1 MAKLSNGNQGTRFR
15 VSVHAVLDSIATKQ
29 LLLVIVLAC
38 LAIAQSPA
46 RIQRLVAAG
55 NLERMRWPNFSDYR
69 VWLQKFYEPGGYAPA
84 WLQGNAPTPQA
95 LVMIERFRSASSNG
109 LEPEDYDASRWDDR
123 MQALKGPSSDPTA
136 FDVALSVCTMR
147 YVSDLHRGRINPQ
160 HFNFSLDVNH
170 KKHDLAHFVRDR
182 LLTAPDIPALLDT
195 VEPPFSG
202 YRRTE
207 KALARYVELARGD
220 DGEKLPVPAKAIE
233 VGRQYAGL
241 LRLSRLLRLIGDLP
255 SDARS
260 GDSQIYDATL
270 AEAVKRFQRRHGLD
284 ADGRLRLATVN
295 QLNVPLSERVRELQL
310 TLERWRWLPSQFSAP
325 PIIVNLP
332 DFRLRA
338 LDDKNQVSLDMRVVV
353 GRALRTQTP
362 VFTREMTFLVLRP
375 YWNVPPS
382 ILRGEIVPAIKR
394 DRSYIA
400 KKNYEVTTIDGKLVT
415 SGVISDEDLTRLQAG
430 KLAVRQKP
438 GSNNALGL
446 VKLMFPN
453 EHNVYLHSTPA
464 PELFARTR
472 RDFSH
477 GCIRVEKPAE
487 LAAWAL
493 RNNSGWTLERVQQ
506 GMKDGGDNVSVRL
519 TQAIPVFIVYGT
531 ALAYENNEVHFYDDI
546 YGHDARLAQAL
557 AKGYPYP

>member
-1 MAKLSNGNQGTRFR
+1 
-15 VSVHAVLDSIATKQ
+15 
-29 LLLVIVLAC
+29 
-38 LAIAQSPA
+38 
-46 RIQRLVAAG
+46 
-55 NLERMRWPNFSDYR
+55 
-69 VWLQKFYEPGGYAPA
+69 LQKFYEPGGYASA

-123 MQALKGPSSDPTA
+123 MQALKGPSSDPAA

-170 KKHDLAHFVRDR
+170 KKYDLAHFVRDS

-260 GDSQIYDATL
+260 GDSQIYDATV

-284 ADGRLRLATVN
+284 ADGRLGPATVK

-338 LDDKNQVSLDMRVVV
+338 LDDKNEVSLDMRVVV
-353 GRALRTQTP
+353 GGALRTQTP
-362 VFTREMTFLVLRP
+362 VFTR
-375 YWNVPPS
+375 
-382 ILRGEIVPAIKR
+382 
-394 DRSYIA
+394 
-400 KKNYEVTTIDGKLVT
+400 
-415 SGVISDEDLTRLQAG
+415 
-430 KLAVRQKP
+430 
-438 GSNNALGL
+438 
-446 VKLMFPN
+446 
-453 EHNVYLHSTPA
+453 
-464 PELFARTR
+464 
-472 RDFSH
+472 
-477 GCIRVEKPAE
+477 
-487 LAAWAL
+487 
-493 RNNSGWTLERVQQ
+493 
-506 GMKDGGDNVSVRL
+506 
-519 TQAIPVFIVYGT
+519 
-531 ALAYENNEVHFYDDI
+531 
-546 YGHDARLAQAL
+546 
-557 AKGYPYP
+557 

>member
-1 MAKLSNGNQGTRFR
+1 MSEISNGNRSPHFR
-15 VSVHAVLDSIATKQ
+15 LPGLFRNIGLKQ
-29 LLLVIVLAC
+29 LLLAVILSC
-38 LAIAQSPA
+38 FAIAQQPS
-46 RIQRLVAAG
+46 RIQSLITAG
-55 NLERMRWPNFSDYR
+55 SLDGMRWPNFSDYR
-69 VWLQKFYEPGGYAPA
+69 VWLQKFYEPAGYAPA
-84 WLQGNAPTPQA
+84 WLQGNEPTPRA
-95 LVMIERFRSASSNG
+95 LVMLERFRSASQNG

-123 MQALKGPSSDPTA
+123 VKALKDSGGNPAA

-147 YVSDLHRGRINPQ
+147 YISDLHIGRINPQ
-160 HFNFSLDVNH
+160 HFNFDLDINH
-170 KKHDLAHFVRDR
+170 KKYDLAHFVRES
-182 LLTAPDIPALLDT
+182 LLTATDIPALLDT

-207 KALARYVELARGD
+207 KALARYMQLARD
-220 DGEKLPVPAKAIE
+220 DAGEKLPVPAKAIE
-233 VGRQYAGL
+233 PGQQYAGVP
-241 LRLSRLLRLIGDLP
+241 RLSRLLRLVGDLP
-255 SDARS
+255 PNDDP
-260 GDSQIYDATL
+260 GDTQVYNATL

-284 ADGRLRLATVN
+284 ADGRLGPATVN
-295 QLNVPLSERVRELQL
+295 QLNVPLSERVRQLQL
-310 TLERWRWLPSQFSAP
+310 TLERWRWLPSEFSAP

-338 LDDKNQVSLDMRVVV
+338 LDDKNTVTLDMRVVV

-362 VFTREMTFLVLRP
+362 VFTREMTFVVLRP

-400 KKNYEVTTIDGKLVT
+400 NKNYEVTTIDGKVVT
-415 SGVISDEDLTRLQAG
+415 SGVISDDVLAQLQAG

-438 GSNNALGL
+438 GSGNALGL

-453 EHNVYLHSTPA
+453 EYNVYLHSTPA

-493 RNNSGWTLERVQQ
+493 RNNPGWTLDRVRE
-506 GMKDGGDNVSVRL
+506 GMKDGSDNVSVSL
-519 TQAIPVFIVYGT
+519 TQRVPVFIVYGT
-531 ALAYENNEVHFYDDI
+531 ALAYENDEVHFYQDI
-546 YGHDARLAQAL
+546 YGHDAKLAQAL